1 MLPLTRR
8 TARSLA
14 LCATALSLGGAGVAV
29 AAPPTIFVPQTP
41 AQATVSSGGVKFLA
55 AGQTKKLGRA
65 GHFTFSAT
73 CSKVDGQNQATFDVT
88 ADTVAA
94 LDGNA
99 PAPARTLVNIHTNSD
114 ALDMKA
120 PGEFDQVGSASSSTS
135 IAKDGQEVDVFYTDG
150 VNWPAMPGVGG
161 VPGVAGLERLGH
173 GPVLVEVAVGP
184 GVPHDHGTGPVALA
198 DHALEVGVVER
209 VVLHLDREALLA
221 RVGRGS
227 LRHRPRAQ
235 RPVDLEPEVVVE
247 PRGVVLLDH
256 EARVAAPGAGRRLG
270 GVPHARLVRDAAAAL
285 VAVPPQSIGHGRAVP
300 GRQESKR
307 RSGRRQPPC
316 GTGRCADGVSR

>member
-8 TARSLA
+8 TARQLA

-29 AAPPTIFVPQTP
+29 AAPPAIFVPQTP

-73 CSKVDGQNQATFDVT
+73 CSKVDGQNQVTFDVT

-161 VPGVAGLERLGH
+161 VPGVAG
-173 GPVLVEVAVGP
+173 
-184 GVPHDHGTGPVALA
+184 HDCFAGFTGF
-198 DHALEVGVVER
+198 
-209 VVLHLDREALLA
+209 
-221 RVGRGS
+221 
-227 LRHRPRAQ
+227 
-235 RPVDLEPEVVVE
+235 
-247 PRGVVLLDH
+247 
-256 EARVAAPGAGRRLG
+256 
-270 GVPHARLVRDAAAAL
+270 
-285 VAVPPQSIGHGRAVP
+285 IG
-300 GRQESKR
+300 
-307 RSGRRQPPC
+307 
-316 GTGRCADGVSR
+316 